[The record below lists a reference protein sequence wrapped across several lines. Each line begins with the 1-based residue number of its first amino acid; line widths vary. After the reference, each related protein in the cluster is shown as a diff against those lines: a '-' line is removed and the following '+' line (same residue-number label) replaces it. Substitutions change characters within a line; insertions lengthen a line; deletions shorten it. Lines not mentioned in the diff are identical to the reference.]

1 MLVFESK
8 LEGNESQYRILDE
21 ILRTARFLKNKCLRH
36 WIDNRGVSR
45 LDLHKYCKILAD
57 DSNFIGIKKLNLMA
71 LQAMAER
78 ACSAIMRF

>member
-21 ILRTARFLKNKCLRH
+21 ILRTARFLKNKCLRY

-57 DSNFIGIKKLNLMA
+57 DSNFPGIKNLNLMA

-78 ACSAIMRF
+78 AYSAIMRF